1 VPQELNTI
9 QLEFAFGKRGI
20 EFVIPQMLKN
30 NAKMFSMLFFVFGV
44 NQDVIDENH
53 NEFIQFKHEH

>member
-1 VPQELNTI
+1 MVCPKNITI
-9 QLEFAFGKRGI
+9 QPKFAFGELSI
-20 EFVIPQMLKN
+20 DFMIPQTLKN

-53 NEFIQFKHEH
+53 NEFVQFRHE

>member
-1 VPQELNTI
+1 MVRPKNITI
-9 QLEFAFGKRGI
+9 QPEFAFGELSI
-20 EFVIPQMLKN
+20 DFMIPQTLKN

-53 NEFIQFKHEH
+53 IEFVQFSHE

>member
-1 VPQELNTI
+1 VRPKNITI
-9 QLEFAFGKRGI
+9 QPEFAFGELSI
-20 EFVIPQMLKN
+20 DFMTPQTLKN

-53 NEFIQFKHEH
+53 NEFVQFRHE